1 MVTIDTVISIKNEAA
16 GLIRGAAS
24 PADLE
29 SLRLRFLGKK
39 GELTSLMMAQLS
51 GRHELFDV
59 FNDLFDA
66 GGATVQIHAMHR
78 YEIPGGASYHDIVE
92 ILGSAGV
99 SAIGY
104 RQSGSGDVVLNP
116 SRSVVPNLGPSD
128 ELIVIG
134 SVG

>member
-1 MVTIDTVISIKNEAA
+1 MSATSDDSSDAA
-16 GLIRGAAS
+16 VHRALGLT
-24 PADLE
+24 DE
-29 SLRLRFLGKK
+29 
-39 GELTSLMMAQLS
+39 E
-51 GRHELFDV
+51 FD
-59 FNDLFDA
+59 
-66 GGATVQIHAMHR
+66 
-78 YEIPGGASYHDIVE
+78 DIVE